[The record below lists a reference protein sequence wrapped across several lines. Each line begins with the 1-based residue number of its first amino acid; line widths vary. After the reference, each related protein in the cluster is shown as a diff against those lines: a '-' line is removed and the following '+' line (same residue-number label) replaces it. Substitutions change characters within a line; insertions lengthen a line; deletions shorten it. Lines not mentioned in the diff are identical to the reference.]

1 MNVWLIESRLP
12 ATLKPQ
18 AAKIVAISFR
28 LLRRA
33 AGFLFMA
40 SLSIVAVVLRRRV
53 VIIVTPFGN
62 LGNRLFLYANIIAF
76 AIEQKAIVINPAFHP
91 WRAVFA
97 GTRAG
102 GVACYPPPNLPYLP
116 GNWLETSLQH
126 LAWVGLS
133 IASSSHSPSQW
144 GAISIDGI
152 ERLELDQSN
161 FVEWANNKH
170 VILLSGWLMISSVS
184 MERHADKIRAY
195 FKQILGNTPEAL
207 APVNRLRQSCDLVI
221 GVVIRHGGFD
231 QWMGG
236 KYYFETATY
245 IEWIKQT
252 ARLYPHQRV
261 GFFVCSDEELN
272 LENLNDIC
280 YEFRGRSDLENR
292 AALSQCDMILSPP
305 SSFAGWAAFMG
316 NSPFQLLHSPSQT
329 ISRQGFIRIRNH
341 MDMRD
346 ASYPP
351 DLDLTDSLIAPRA

>member
-1 MNVWLIESRLP
+1 MP
-12 ATLKPQ
+12 ATLSAQ
-18 AAKIVAISFR
+18 AAKIFAISFR
-28 LLRRA
+28 LLRRV
-33 AGFLFMA
+33 AGLFFMA

-76 AIEQKAIVINPAFHP
+76 AIEHRAIVINPAFHP

-102 GVACYPPPNLPYLP
+102 GVACYPAPNLPYLP
-116 GNWLETSLQH
+116 GNWLESTLQH

-133 IASSSHSPSQW
+133 IASSANSPSQW

-152 ERLELDQSN
+152 ERLELDQPN
-161 FVEWANNKH
+161 FVEWASKKH
-170 VILLSGWLMISSVS
+170 VILLSGWLFISSVS

-207 APVNRLRQSCDLVI
+207 APVNRLRQTCDLVI

-236 KYYFETATY
+236 KYFFETTKY

-252 ARLYPHQRV
+252 ARLYPQQRV
-261 GFFVCSDEELN
+261 GFFICSDAELN
-272 LENLNDIC
+272 LESLTDIC

-305 SSFAGWAAFMG
+305 SSFAGWAALMG

-351 DLDLTDSLIAPRA
+351 DLDRTDSLIAPRA